1 MRITKTTIVDA
12 KKFWKTFNGLSEDSC
27 WEYRQHLTKGGY
39 GRIWVYPKMLYA
51 HRIAWILVHGA
62 IPKGMHICH
71 KCDNPPCCNPKHLF
85 LGTPQENSLD
95 SVRKGRNSHG
105 PVLYGSSHPLAKLT
119 EQDVAEIR
127 RIYTPGT
134 PGKRSETSIK
144 GLAAK
149 YGVAHSLIARIIKG
163 KSWPED
169 KI

>member
-12 KKFWKTFNGLSEDSC
+12 KKFWKNFDGLTEDSC

-39 GRIWVYPKMLYA
+39 GRIWVYPKMIYA
-51 HRIAWILVHGA
+51 HRVAWILAHGT
-62 IPKGMHICH
+62 IPKGMCICH

-85 LGTPQENSLD
+85 LGTPKDNADDKIL
-95 SVRKGRNSHG
+95 KGRQGDNR
-105 PVLYGSSHPLAKLT
+105 PRYGASHPLAKLT
-119 EQDVAEIR
+119 KEDVADIR
-127 RIYTPGT
+127 RSYVPGV

-149 YGVAHSLIARIIKG
+149 YGVAPSLIDRIIKG